1 MPTPT
6 IPESIVVHLGSPDSD
21 AANVTTTFQD
31 YIKNVASSEIYPTW
45 PEEAIKA
52 NILAQISVALNRV
65 YTGYYRLRGYN
76 FDITNSPAYDQT
88 YIYGRDIFDNISE
101 IVDEIFDSYIR
112 REGTVEPL
120 FAQFCDGVEINCVG
134 LKQWETV
141 ELAEAGLNYRE
152 IIERSYG
159 GDVEIVT
166 DVPVENLG
174 PTAPERALGEGDSG
188 SDVEIM
194 QRRLNRIS
202 ANYPG
207 IPKIPSVDGFFDTST
222 TDAVTRF
229 QEVFNL
235 TPDGIIGRATWN
247 KINAIYTAVKRLS
260 AITSEGLTLEDINTR
275 YERELALGAS
285 GNSVYTLQY
294 YLAYIALFVPTV
306 TSPVVDGS
314 FGEGTRDAVVSYQ
327 RSYGL
332 SETGVVDEATWN
344 SIENTYYSIL
354 REIPYEYEEGLIL
367 PYPGRVLR
375 VGVFGDDVR
384 ALQEYLNYIGQS
396 YPEIPQVTVD
406 GDFGVGTRN
415 AVTAFIRLF
424 GLAGNEERVT
434 AQVWNSIIN
443 VYDDLY
449 YGNIVREDQFPGY
462 EISEG

>member
-6 IPESIVVHLGSPDSD
+6 IPESIVVHLGSPDSNAD
-21 AANVTTTFQD
+21 NVTITFQD

-65 YTGYYRLRGYN
+65 YTSYYRRRGYN

-120 FAQFCDGVEINCVG
+120 FAQFCDGIEINCEG
-134 LKQWETV
+134 LKQWQTV
-141 ELAEAGLNYRE
+141 ELANAGLNYIE
-152 IIERSYG
+152 IIKRSYG
-159 GDVEIVT
+159 NNVEIVT
-166 DVPVENLG
+166 DVPVDNMG
-174 PTAPERALGEGDSG
+174 PTAPTRSLVEGDSG

-207 IPKIPSVDGFFDTST
+207 IPKIPNPDGFFDTT
-222 TDAVTRF
+222 TRDSVIRF

-247 KINAIYTAVKRLS
+247 RINAIYTAVKRLS
-260 AITSEGLTLEDINTR
+260 SITSEGLTLEEIDTT
-275 YERELALGAS
+275 YERELSVGSS
-285 GNSVYTLQY
+285 GSGVYTLQY
-294 YLAYIALFVPTV
+294 YLAYISLFVPSV
-306 TSPVVDGS
+306 LSPAVDGTY
-314 FGEGTRDAVVSYQ
+314 GEGTRDAVISYQ
-327 RSYGL
+327 SSYGL
-332 SETGVVDEATWN
+332 NQSGVVDEATWE

-367 PYPGRVLR
+367 PFPGRVLR
-375 VGVFGDDVR
+375 LGIYGGDVR

-396 YPEIPQVTVD
+396 YPEIPRVTVD
-406 GDFGVGTRN
+406 GDFGVGTRE
-415 AVTAFIRLF
+415 AVRAFIRTF
-424 GLAGNEERVT
+424 GLPGNEERVT

-449 YGNIVREDQFPGY
+449 YGNIVRSDQFPGY
-462 EISEG
+462 DISEG